1 MGTPTT
7 RNLPNSVVASVYD
20 VRRARGG
27 MIGVDKM
34 EGIRKRARGGEPIA
48 SIARAVGASVLM
60 CNKNRSE

>member
-1 MGTPTT
+1 
-7 RNLPNSVVASVYD
+7 
-20 VRRARGG
+20 